1 MAKKAEF
8 ALDVEELIISSQ
20 IAHTRPKE
28 KVVERMGKANNMAK
42 DTLATSQTSGTK
54 EPQSAKEQEGAP
66 KAPQEDASGV
76 EAITM
81 PAIAHTGT
89 PRQWEASDPW
99 ER

>member
-20 IAHTRPKE
+20 IALTRPKE

-54 EPQSAKEQEGAP
+54 EP
-66 KAPQEDASGV
+66 
-76 EAITM
+76 
-81 PAIAHTGT
+81 
-89 PRQWEASDPW
+89 
-99 ER
+99 